1 MVGWLMRFEL
11 LVAPKRFDG
20 YMVKMAL
27 KLEEKLLELIVK
39 CWDSNGWDLPNQE
52 SWMLEATL
60 SYQSCHI

>member
-1 MVGWLMRFEL
+1 MRFEL

-52 SWMLEATL
+52 SWRSATRAV
-60 SYQSCHI
+60 IFKEITG